1 LLKNGR
7 KTGNEFFSVFLGG
20 STGKPA
26 RRLPAEASA
35 EAGSLG
41 GGGTRLFTANIA
53 KKTFKKSVDRNRY
66 KRWIRAV
73 FHKHKHLFVGTDVLI
88 MPRPGLAKIKNFSGV
103 EQALLPLFPE
113 KKG

>member
-1 LLKNGR
+1 MLKNGR
-7 KTGNEFFSVFLGG
+7 KTGNEYFSVFLSG
-20 STGKPA
+20 TAGK
-26 RRLPAEASA
+26 
-35 EAGSLG
+35 
-41 GGGTRLFTANIA
+41 TQLFTANIA

-73 FHKHKHLFVGTDVLI
+73 FHRHNALFNGVNVLI
-88 MPRPGLAKIKNFSGV
+88 MPRPGLIKLKNFSGV

>member
-7 KTGNEFFSVFLGG
+7 KTGNDFFSVFLGANEN
-20 STGKPA
+20 K
-26 RRLPAEASA
+26 
-35 EAGSLG
+35 
-41 GGGTRLFTANIA
+41 TRLFTANIA

-73 FHKHKHLFVGTDVLI
+73 FHKNKDLFKNTDILI
-88 MPRPGLAKIKNFSGV
+88 MPRTGIAKLKSFSAI
-103 EQALLPLFPE
+103 EQALIPLFPE

>member
-20 STGKPA
+20 SAVK
-26 RRLPAEASA
+26 
-35 EAGSLG
+35 
-41 GGGTRLFTANIA
+41 TRLFTANIA

-73 FHKHKHLFVGTDVLI
+73 FHKHKNLFAGTDVLI
-88 MPRPGLAKIKNFSGV
+88 MPRPGLVKLKDYSGV
-103 EQALLPLFPE
+103 EKALLPLFPE

>member
-7 KTGNEFFSVFLGG
+7 KTGNEFFSVFING
-20 STGKPA
+20 SAGKPA
-26 RRLPAEASA
+26 RQ
-35 EAGSLG
+35 SLG
-41 GGGTRLFTANIA
+41 KGGTRLFTANIA

-73 FHKHKHLFVGTDVLI
+73 FHKHNDFFTGMDVLI
-88 MPRPGLAKIKNFSGV
+88 MPRPGLVKLKNFSGV

>member
-7 KTGNEFFSVFLGG
+7 KTGSEFFSVFL
-20 STGKPA
+20 S
-26 RRLPAEASA
+26 
-35 EAGSLG
+35 AGSG
-41 GGGTRLFTANIA
+41 KTRLFTANIA

-73 FHKHKHLFVGTDVLI
+73 FHKYKDLFTDTDVLI
-88 MPRPGLAKIKNFSGV
+88 MPRPGLARLKSYSGV
-103 EQALLPLFPE
+103 EQALLLLFPE